1 MLDAEIAALY
11 QRRDAAG
18 VLPTFAGGPSAAE
31 ARSRYAAFQALY
43 PKPDFE
49 VAAIERRTVPGRR
62 GGIPVRVVWPL
73 RPRGTTVVYFHG
85 GGFVVGS
92 ADTHLDHATRI
103 AASTGAVVVSVEY
116 ALAPEHPF
124 PAAWVD
130 AVDAVEHVMD
140 DPEIGG
146 EADRT
151 AVAGDSAGGNLALG
165 AALHCRDAGRPLL
178 GQLLLYPATDLRLLA
193 AIPSHATVNGFYAG
207 TDPAVLE
214 DPRVSPV
221 LASHTGLPPTVLS
234 VGSEDFLREDN
245 FGFATALER
254 AGVPLRALVHDGLP
268 HGYFHLGAVSRAA
281 EAACTTVVEAFA
293 ELLGDA
299 TPHRP

>member
-1 MLDAEIAALY
+1 M
-11 QRRDAAG
+11 R
-18 VLPTFAGGPSAAE
+18 PH
-31 ARSRYAAFQALY
+31 
-43 PKPDFE
+43 
-49 VAAIERRTVPGRR
+49 
-62 GGIPVRVVWPL
+62 
-73 RPRGTTVVYFHG
+73 RPRGATVVYFHG

-92 ADTHLDHATRI
+92 VDTHLDHAIRI
-103 AASTGAVVVSVEY
+103 AASTDAVVVSVEY

-146 EADRT
+146 EAGRT

-207 TDPAVLE
+207 TDHAALE

-221 LASHTGLPPTVLS
+221 MASHAGLPPTVLS
-234 VGSEDFLREDN
+234 VGSEDFLPPRS
-245 FGFATALER
+245 GLAGGRGRVRHRRRSLRR
-254 AGVPLRALVHDGLP
+254 AARRSGTTPTLRRGPADADQAAHRRRRDHPRRIPGPAAAQRGGGARAVRDPRDRRDP
-268 HGYFHLGAVSRAA
+268 HGRRA
-281 EAACTTVVEAFA
+281 E
-293 ELLGDA
+293 
-299 TPHRP
+299 RPRRDLR